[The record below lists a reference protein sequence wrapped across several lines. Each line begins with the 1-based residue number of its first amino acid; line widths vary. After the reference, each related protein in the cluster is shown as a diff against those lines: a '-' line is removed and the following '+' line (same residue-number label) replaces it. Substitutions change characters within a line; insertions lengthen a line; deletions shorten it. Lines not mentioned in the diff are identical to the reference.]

1 MSKYINTKFVVK
13 TESTSGGRLGEIQFG
28 KKGKIQTPAFFPAI
42 CAMTGPPSFGRNG
55 AHYKY
60 IKRIMCRDWRHQQFL
75 TEILHFTDYLH
86 TKDAL
91 ERWLKKPFQSWMDEM
106 MKGGNKDSEDNQGHW
121 KDFDY
126 NRVEKPYEACF
137 FLDSGGFKLLS
148 NIDFSIEKFGYPTT
162 AESILKLQTK
172 MGGDIIASL
181 DYPLPPVEYDSKT
194 LRELQGK
201 SIQNG
206 IKLLRKLS
214 IRKTN
219 QAKPLA
225 YLAVHGVDYETSR
238 ECTERLLSRLH
249 KDKIKYSSF
258 GFAIGSLVPRRAN
271 RALVASI
278 VKGAK
283 DAINDHRNGLYIDK
297 PVHAFGMSGDIVPT
311 LAFLG
316 VDTFDSNSFV
326 QFGKNLNYILPY
338 SREYSA
344 VRETRSLDEIDIEEL
359 YRCGCRICK
368 EHSAE
373 HLDILKKLSRMK
385 AQKSHELSGIQFP
398 GAHKKIIKSAV
409 YSFLALH
416 ALEVEF
422 HQFEIIRNEIK
433 KNTLR
438 RYVRKYA
445 EKTNS
450 QASLARAY
458 EAATGTIIERPKS
471 RKVSIDLT
479 RESFTI
485 PETYKPPEEKE
496 ILIMLPCTKDKP
508 YKFSRSHEAIRSALY
523 KDQRIHIVT
532 ISGLYGPVP
541 EELEKWQTDRTTGQ
555 AVPSRAQKQADF
567 IKDLGTVACGTSTR
581 RTQRIFAYVTA
592 KAYRDVAEKA
602 LKKYGRGVLLPQKPK
617 ERTSKEFLKRENIK
631 ELQKLVGLHLEG
643 ATFLREQLKLE
654 FGSIG

>member
-1 MSKYINTKFVVK
+1 MIKKINTKFVLK
-13 TESTSGGRLGEIQFG
+13 KESHAGGRLGEIQFG

-42 CAMTGPPSFGRNG
+42 CAITGPPGFGRNG

-60 IKRIMCRDWRHQQFL
+60 IKRIMCRDWKHTHFL
-75 TEILHFTDYLH
+75 TEILHFADYLH
-86 TKDAL
+86 SKDAL

-106 MKGGNKDSEDNQGHW
+106 MIGGNKDSEDNQGHSD
-121 KDFDY
+121 DFDY
-126 NRVEKPYEACF
+126 GRNEEPYEACF

-148 NIDFSIEKFGYPTT
+148 NIDFSIEKFGYPTN
-162 AESILKLQTK
+162 AESILKLQTF

-181 DYPLPPVEYDSKT
+181 DYPLPPVEYDPKT
-194 LRELQGK
+194 LRDLQRK

-214 IRKTN
+214 DRKRDEP
-219 QAKPLA
+219 KPLA
-225 YLAVHGVDYETSR
+225 YLAVHGVDHETSR
-238 ECTERLLSRLH
+238 EYTKKLLNRL
-249 KDKIKYSSF
+249 DKSNIKYSSF
-258 GFAIGSLVPRRAN
+258 GFAIGSLVPRRTN
-271 RALVASI
+271 RALVVSI
-278 VKGAK
+278 VKGVK
-283 DAINDHRNGLYIDK
+283 DAINNHRNGFYSDK

-326 QFGKNLNYILPY
+326 QGGKNLNYILPY

-368 EHSAE
+368 EYSAE
-373 HLDILKKLSRMK
+373 HLDKLKKYSRMK
-385 AQKSHELSGIQFP
+385 AQGSHKLHGIQFP
-398 GAHKKIIKSAV
+398 GAYKMIIKSAV

-479 RESFTI
+479 HESFTI

-496 ILIMLPCTKDKP
+496 ILVILPCTKDKP

-541 EELEKWQTDRTTGQ
+541 EELEEEPEILEYDYMLSSQ
-555 AVPSRAQKQADF
+555 AHKQADF
-567 IKDLGTVACGTSTR
+567 IKDRLVSYLKRYGNSYR
-581 RTQRIFAYVTA
+581 QIFAYVTA

-654 FGSIG
+654 LR